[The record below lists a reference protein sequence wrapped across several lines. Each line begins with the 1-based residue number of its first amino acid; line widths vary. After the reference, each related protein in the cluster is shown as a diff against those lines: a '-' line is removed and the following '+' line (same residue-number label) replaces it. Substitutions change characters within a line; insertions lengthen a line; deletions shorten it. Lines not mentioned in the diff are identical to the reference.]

1 MFSGSKYKKLFN
13 NHEGAAK
20 KRKKLWTFE
29 TFETFETSVKRI
41 SSANPEFET
50 HDNIIKDQL
59 KTKSKELQN

>member
-1 MFSGSKYKKLFN
+1 MKEQQKRERNFKLL
-13 NHEGAAK
+13 
-20 KRKKLWTFE
+20 KLLKLR
-29 TFETFETSVKRI
+29 VKRI

>member
-1 MFSGSKYKKLFN
+1 MKEQQKRERNFELLKLL
-13 NHEGAAK
+13 
-20 KRKKLWTFE
+20 KLLKLR
-29 TFETFETSVKRI
+29 VKRI